1 MTRMKRKDK
10 RLISCLLVLTMFF
23 GLNLSGL
30 RPAEASAAQPTKKG
44 DSSVVAASETANPF
58 APIHFAEWYTEDK
71 VNCEVEG
78 VSLNAETV
86 EDGLLVSG
94 KNNVVSGAAISLTDT
109 IDFGEEKVS
118 RIQINALA
126 KRATKT
132 YFQLYID
139 DAAEPLVEY
148 RMTNQSKEDNWSKD
162 KTYTYE
168 FPKDVEKLSGTH
180 TIHIK
185 LIDKTTKADKK
196 TTILLRSLQF
206 VQDSI
211 PVISFDLDEEMGTIS
226 DMNSDQDHAT
236 ECYGKMNITVPDG
249 YAAEYGKD
257 AAQAAKD
264 TAGSYDLDYIRGRGN
279 STWMMPKKPYK
290 VKLDKKADLFG
301 MGANKHW
308 VLLANYF
315 DNSLLRNR
323 LTYYLGKQLGMEYTP
338 KLVPVDVIIN
348 HEYLGSYY
356 LCEQI
361 RLGESRVDENDLEAA
376 LAGSDVSGGYLLS
389 MSPYGDEIEYVAT
402 TSRENQFLVE
412 SPAEGECLEDAT
424 AYIDEYLQK
433 TEDAIYGDNFQLS
446 DGTSYKDLMDVPSA
460 VAYYW
465 MQEFSMNGDAF
476 ISTSTYLHKKKDTE
490 EEKGKLYWGPLWDF
504 DYVAWSSYD
513 YSMSED
519 SYSGFI
525 NQRTWF
531 ERLMEDEEF
540 ADEVKAYW
548 KTKLKPAL
556 QAAIAD
562 GGILDQY
569 ADEIRISA
577 TNNFNKWGY
586 YDFGEGD
593 DDWWDLLSDKGY
605 DYGDEDRI
613 PAGSLTFDEE
623 VERLKNWISLR
634 IGWVDENL
642 DSIAPTPITLT
653 YKVDGEVY
661 QTVDAMAGREV
672 GSVPDA
678 PKAPEGYA
686 FLGWYYTE
694 NIAGE
699 EIESRAFPDDIY
711 MQDMEFTAKWIPK
724 SQIVQPESV
733 QVERN
738 KIYVLQG
745 EEINLQY
752 AVLPYNVMDDTVT
765 IESSDENIVGQ
776 DYIFDFDDYY
786 GDVMWDYVWMAK
798 NPGTATIT
806 IKTSNGKTASC
817 EVTVVSWE
825 EVFEGNDYIL
835 DKFDID
841 KEEIT
846 LKPGEYGKINL
857 QLTPERAITDFTW
870 RSTNSDVVM
879 VQAGTVMALKPG
891 KAYILVSA
899 SGSEDIKICEVNV
912 TGEAASAKPSA
923 TPDQKPQQTAQP
935 QKTPLPTEKPAA
947 RSFVKGNLKYR
958 ITKNAATVTGVT
970 KAGKKAKKITIPAT
984 VKNSGKTYQ
993 VTGIATK
1000 AFAKHKTLKTV
1011 VIGKNVKSIGKSAF
1025 KGCKKLKTVKVKTSK
1040 LKKVEKDAFANISK
1054 SAVFKL
1060 PKKKAKAYKKF
1071 FK

>member
-1 MTRMKRKDK
+1 MARMITMYKRS
-10 RLISCLLVLTMFF
+10 ISSLLVLAMIFS
-23 GLNLSGL
+23 LNLSNL
-30 RPAEASAAQPTKKG
+30 RSAEAQTVQPSKKG
-44 DSSVVAASETANPF
+44 AASVAAATETVNPF
-58 APIHFAEWYTEDK
+58 EPIRFADWYADDK
-71 VNCEVEG
+71 INCDVEG
-78 VSLNAETV
+78 VSLDAKTV

-94 KNNVVSGAAISLTDT
+94 KNGVVSGAAISLTDT
-109 IDFGEEKVS
+109 IDFGQEEVS
-118 RIQINALA
+118 RIQISALA

-132 YFQLYID
+132 YLQLYID
-139 DAAEPLVEY
+139 DATKPLLEC
-148 RMTNQSKEDNWSKD
+148 RLANQPKEDNWNKD

-168 FPKDVEKLSGTH
+168 FSKKAEKLTGTH
-180 TIHIK
+180 TVHIK
-185 LIDKTTKADKK
+185 LIDKTTKSDKK
-196 TTILLRSLQF
+196 TSVLLRSLQF

-211 PVISFDLDEEMGTIS
+211 PVISFDLDEEMGTIN
-226 DMNSDQDHAT
+226 DMNSDLDHAT

-264 TAGSYDLDYIRGRGN
+264 TAGSYALDYIRGRGN

-376 LAGSDVSGGYLLS
+376 PAGSDVSGGYLLS

-412 SPAEGECLEDAT
+412 SPAEGECLDDAT

-519 SYSGFI
+519 SYAGFI

-593 DDWWDLLSDKGY
+593 YDWWGLFADNDY
-605 DYGDEDRI
+605 DNEDRI

-661 QTVDAMAGREV
+661 QTVDAMAGREI
-672 GSVPDA
+672 GSLPEDPNV
-678 PKAPEGYA
+678 PEGYV
-686 FLGWYYTE
+686 FVGWYYTE

-699 EIESRAFPDDIY
+699 EIESRAYPGDIY
-711 MQDMEFTAKWIPK
+711 MQDMEFTAKWLPE
-724 SQIVQPESV
+724 SEIVQPESV

-776 DYIFDFDDYY
+776 DYILDYDDYY

-798 NPGTATIT
+798 NPGTATLT
-806 IKTSNGKTASC
+806 IKTANGKTASC
-817 EVTVVSWE
+817 EVTVVSWGE
-825 EVFEGNDYIL
+825 AFASDDYNL
-835 DKFDID
+835 NKFDID
-841 KEEIT
+841 QKEIS

-857 QLTPERAITDFTW
+857 ELTPERAITEFTW
-870 RSTNSDVVM
+870 RSTDSDVVA

-899 SGSEDIKICEVNV
+899 LGSDDIKVCEVNV
-912 TGEAASAKPSA
+912 TNETDPAKPSA
-923 TPDQKPQQTAQP
+923 SPDQKPQQTTQP
-935 QKTPLPTEKPAA
+935 QKTPLPTEKPAT
-947 RSFVKGNLKYR
+947 RSFVKGNLKYS

-993 VTGIATK
+993 VTGIAAK
-1000 AFAKHKTLKTV
+1000 AFTKHKTLKTI

-1025 KGCKKLKTVKVKTSK
+1025 KGCKRLKTVKVKTSK
-1040 LKKVEKDAFANISK
+1040 LKKVGGSAFANIPK
-1054 SAVFKL
+1054 RTVFKL